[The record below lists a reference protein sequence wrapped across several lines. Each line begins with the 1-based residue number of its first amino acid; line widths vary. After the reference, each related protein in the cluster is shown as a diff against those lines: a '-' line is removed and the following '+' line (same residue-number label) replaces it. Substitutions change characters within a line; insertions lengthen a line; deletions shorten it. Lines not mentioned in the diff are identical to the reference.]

1 MKFHAFKMDKFH
13 KLLELVDKNSDNI
26 PEGDYVN
33 ICKLIKEIHDRV
45 KPPSFLLNYNEPMTM
60 PRYEPT
66 TGMGEEELGSLRRFI
81 EELDADWA
89 ATDNDSGTSN
99 TQTDTVHTEL
109 PNGTMTVETQFNFIP
124 IIPQSDEYYH
134 PYYSNM

>member
-1 MKFHAFKMDKFH
+1 VKFHAFKMDKFH
-13 KLLELVDKNSDNI
+13 ELLELVDKNSDNI

-45 KPPSFLLNYNEPMTM
+45 KPPSFLMDQNGPMTM
-60 PRYEPT
+60 PHYEPT
-66 TGMGEEELGSLRRFI
+66 RMNEEELGSLRQFI
-81 EELDADWA
+81 EELDAEWA
-89 ATDNDSGTSN
+89 ATDNEPGTSN
-99 TQTDTVHTEL
+99 THAETVHTEI

-124 IIPQSDEYYH
+124 IIPQSDEYH

>member
-1 MKFHAFKMDKFH
+1 MKFHAFNMDKFH

-45 KPPSFLLNYNEPMTM
+45 KPPSFLLNHNEPMTM
-60 PRYEPT
+60 PQYEP
-66 TGMGEEELGSLRRFI
+66 TGMGEEELGSLRQFI
-81 EELDADWA
+81 EELDAEWA
-89 ATDNDSGTSN
+89 ATDNEPGTSN
-99 TQTDTVHTEL
+99 THTDTVHTEL

>member
-1 MKFHAFKMDKFH
+1 MKFHAFNMDKFH

-45 KPPSFLLNYNEPMTM
+45 KPPSFLLNHNEPMTM
-60 PRYEPT
+60 PQYEP
-66 TGMGEEELGSLRRFI
+66 TGMGEEELGSLRQFI
-81 EELDADWA
+81 EELDAEWA
-89 ATDNDSGTSN
+89 ATDNEPGTSN

>member
-33 ICKLIKEIHDRV
+33 ICKLIKEMHDRV
-45 KPPSFLLNYNEPMTM
+45 KPPSFLLNQNEPMTM
-60 PRYEPT
+60 PQYEPT
-66 TGMGEEELGSLRRFI
+66 SMSEEELGSLRQFI
-81 EELDADWA
+81 EALDAEWA
-89 ATDNDSGTSN
+89 ATDNDPGTSN
-99 TQTDTVHTEL
+99 THAETVRTEL

-124 IIPQSDEYYH
+124 IVPQSDEYH

>member
-1 MKFHAFKMDKFH
+1 
-13 KLLELVDKNSDNI
+13 
-26 PEGDYVN
+26 
-33 ICKLIKEIHDRV
+33 
-45 KPPSFLLNYNEPMTM
+45 MTM
-60 PRYEPT
+60 PQYEPT
-66 TGMGEEELGSLRRFI
+66 SMGEEELGSLRQFI
-81 EELDADWA
+81 EALDAEWA

>member
-1 MKFHAFKMDKFH
+1 MKFHAFNMDKFH

-26 PEGDYVN
+26 PEGDYMN
-33 ICKLIKEIHDRV
+33 ICKLIKEIHDKV

-60 PRYEPT
+60 PRYEP

-89 ATDNDSGTSN
+89 ATDNDPGTSN
-99 TQTDTVHTEL
+99 TQTDTVRTEL
-109 PNGTMTVETQFNFIP
+109 PNGTMTIETQFNFIP
-124 IIPQSDEYYH
+124 IVPQSDEYH

>member
-1 MKFHAFKMDKFH
+1 MDKFH